1 MKLVKVIFEFF
12 TELISCLRVRDITLT
27 AVLLIQLVC
36 HRETDVLLGLEEEVV
51 LLNKVVEYIRLHHH
65 VLGLISVVVVLT
77 KTPINPK
84 TMIRDLPKLVSDL
97 RHQGLVLVSPHS
109 LTSGG
114 NINQSTDN
122 TRLRVG
128 DLDGLVSTD
137 EEERVDSLGVA
148 LHTLLIDQ
156 NRLVGHHAV
165 KKTIS
170 LDPGE
175 VSILIDGH
183 E

>member
-12 TELISCLRVRDITLT
+12 TEDVSALRVRDITLT
-27 AVLLIQLVC
+27 AVLLIQLIC
-36 HRETDVLLGLEEEVV
+36 HSETNILLFLEEEIV
-51 LLNKVVEYIRLHHH
+51 LLNKVVEHIGLHHH

-97 RHQGLVLVSPHS
+97 RHQCLVLVSPHS
-109 LTSGG
+109 LTRWG

-128 DLDGLVSTD
+128 DLDGLVGTD
-137 EEERVDSLGVA
+137 EEKGIDSLRVA
-148 LHTLLIDQ
+148 LYTLLIDQ
-156 NRLVGHHAV
+156 DRLVGDNTV
-165 KKTIS
+165 K
-170 LDPGE
+170 
-175 VSILIDGH
+175 
-183 E
+183 